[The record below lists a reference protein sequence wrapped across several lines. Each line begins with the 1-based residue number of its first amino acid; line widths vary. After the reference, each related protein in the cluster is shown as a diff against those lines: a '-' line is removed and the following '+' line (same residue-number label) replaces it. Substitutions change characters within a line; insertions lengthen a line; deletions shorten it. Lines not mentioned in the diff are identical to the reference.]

1 MFFWCSHKGLI
12 HLFTDDKNS
21 GLRNWLREVCMSV
34 DTCRSSI
41 LAFSSETEEYRQLLQ
56 DIVVPC
62 VLEIKLLAAIIHN
75 YGHLKQ
81 LAVSQPHLVGSFSH
95 KGATLVL
102 DKLHLKA
109 YRKFDGSISLVKI
122 RFGSV
127 PEGRHNTY

>member
-1 MFFWCSHKGLI
+1 
-12 HLFTDDKNS
+12 
-21 GLRNWLREVCMSV
+21 MSV

-41 LAFSSETEEYRQLLQ
+41 LAFSSETEEYRQMLQ
-56 DIVVPC
+56 DTVVPC
-62 VLEIKLLAAIIHN
+62 VLEIKLHAANEHN

-81 LAVSQPHLVGSFSH
+81 LAVSQPHLVKSLSH
-95 KGATLVL
+95 QGATLML

-127 PEGRHNTY
+127 PERRHNTF